1 NGAFSKNA
9 VSNLPFEVSK
19 PVFLEQQACRF
30 IEEHQRDPFLLVVS
44 YVEPHSPYNGPLND
58 EHSLAEVGSET
69 IAPPSPD
76 LPLRSKLTQERQRN
90 DAMLDRARLPAP
102 YALGVTPAEYRGLSQ
117 SYLRL

>member
-1 NGAFSKNA
+1 HLHSFPTRRSSDLKNA

-58 EHSLAEVGSET
+58 EHSLAEIGSDT

-76 LPLRSKLTQERQRN
+76 LPLRYKLTQEWQQN
-90 DAMLDRARLPAP
+90 EAMLDRDRLPLP
-102 YALGVTPAEYRGLSQ
+102 YFFGITSEAVR
-117 SYLRL
+117 